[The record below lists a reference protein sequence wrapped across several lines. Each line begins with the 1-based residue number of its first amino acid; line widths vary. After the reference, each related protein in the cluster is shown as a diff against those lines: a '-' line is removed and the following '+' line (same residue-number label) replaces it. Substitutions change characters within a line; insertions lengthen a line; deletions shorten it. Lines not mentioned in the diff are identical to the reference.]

1 MFPLDHR
8 RIRSAIVADFGPGP
22 ECGSFWPGALSV
34 RQARQAETVLARLIS
49 LILRGSH
56 SIWKGKRID
65 FGPQQS
71 VNSITAAIARCRD
84 GLERTGMPRKPNYQF
99 ERSERAK
106 SKAAK
111 KAERLRAKAEKS
123 EARKA
128 EAAEGQDED
137 QNEDDQA

>member
-1 MFPLDHR
+1 MAFPARHPVSLSGATGGNDARPDHR
-8 RIRSAIVADFGPGP
+8 IDSAPPAFHL
-22 ECGSFWPGALSV
+22 E
-34 RQARQAETVLARLIS
+34 
-49 LILRGSH
+49 
-56 SIWKGKRID
+56 GKENR
-65 FGPQQS
+65 FAQKQS
-71 VNSITAAIARCRD
+71 VNVVTTAIVRGRD

-128 EAAEGQDED
+128 EAAEGQDQD